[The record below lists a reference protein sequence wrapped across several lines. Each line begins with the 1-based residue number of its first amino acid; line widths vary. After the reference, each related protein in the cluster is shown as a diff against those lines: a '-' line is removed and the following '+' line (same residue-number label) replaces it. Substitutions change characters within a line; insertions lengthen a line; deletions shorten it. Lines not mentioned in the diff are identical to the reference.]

1 MITHDAIWAAIDGIA
16 ARYTFSPS
24 GLARA
29 AGLDATTFN
38 KSKRFTTSG
47 RERWPSTESIAKVL
61 EATGASFDEFLNLM
75 AAANPQG
82 GVFGHSIPLVDMDLA
97 GEDGFFS
104 DEGVPALEG
113 WDELNFPDRYD
124 EGMYA
129 VEVVA
134 DDYEPVYFAGD
145 ILIISPAAEIRR
157 GDRVVVKLTG
167 GEVVARQLLRRTA
180 RRIELTSI
188 TKPTAGEVV
197 ESNDYEWMARI
208 VWVRQ

>member
-16 ARYTFSPS
+16 SRYTMSPS

-75 AAANPQG
+75 VAANPKG
-82 GVFGHSIPLVDMDLA
+82 GVFGQSIPLIDLDLA
-97 GEDGFFS
+97 GEDGIFTE
-104 DEGVPALEG
+104 DGAPAMEG
-113 WDELNFPDRYD
+113 WDELNFPDRHD
-124 EGMYA
+124 QRMFA
-129 VEVVA
+129 VEVVT
-134 DDYEPVYFAGD
+134 DDYEPVYCAGD
-145 ILIISPAAEIRR
+145 ILIVSPAAEIRR
-157 GDRVVVKLTG
+157 GDRVLVKLAG
-167 GEVVARQLLRRTA
+167 GEVLARQLVRRTA
-180 RRIELTSI
+180 RRIELAAV
-188 TKPTAGEVV
+188 AGAAPAEVLAG
-197 ESNDYEWMARI
+197 DDIGWMVRI

>member
-1 MITHDAIWAAIDGIA
+1 MITHDAIWAAIDGLA
-16 ARYTFSPS
+16 ERYTMSAS

-38 KSKRFTTSG
+38 KSKRYTASG

-75 AAANPQG
+75 AAANSQG
-82 GVFGHSIPLVDMDLA
+82 SVFGRSIPLVDMDLA
-97 GEDGFFS
+97 GE
-104 DEGVPALEG
+104 EGLFTDAGLPAAEG
-113 WDELNFPDRYD
+113 WDELTFPDRYD

-157 GDRVVVKLTG
+157 GDRVMVKLAG
-167 GEVVARQLLRRTA
+167 GDFIARQVLRQTA
-180 RRIELTSI
+180 KRVELAPVTG
-188 TKPTAGEVV
+188 AAMAEVIPV
-197 ESNDYEWMARI
+197 GGYEWMARI